1 MSGEYVQYE
10 MRCTREGCN
19 QLVWDLANGQIHYGE
34 EIAAAINKHNEWH
47 WRKEGRF
54 YWKCVDCGWVEFNRS
69 LVCPNCATDGELAK
83 GE

>member
-10 MRCTREGCN
+10 MRCIREGCN

-34 EIAAAINKHNEWH
+34 EIAAAIDKHNEWH
-47 WRKEGRF
+47 WRNEAI
-54 YWKCVDCGWVEFNRS
+54 CVDCGYVDYGRF
-69 LVCPNCATDGELAK
+69 LVCPNCATDGKLAK